1 MTIKNLFQHTETLC
15 TRAVPGAPVELAE
28 EHRVAVSLNEA
39 PAMQLVCTP
48 EHLDELVV
56 GRLLT
61 EGLIDSLSAIESLYI
76 CEQGLRA
83 KVFLR
88 EDAAGALSSR
98 EEPEVSSC
106 CTDNLVLLQKKELPL
121 PKLSPVSWQPA
132 QLQALSRCIREKA
145 PLYAQTHA
153 VHSCFLGRGD
163 EILCGR
169 EDIGR
174 HNAVDKVVGW
184 AALNRID
191 LSQCMLFTT
200 GRMPL
205 DMVRKAIRARVPLL
219 ASKTYPT
226 ADAVALAK
234 KQGLTL
240 VTLPPHAD
248 SIVWTVSLDEISD
261 PQTP

>member
-1 MTIKNLFQHTETLC
+1 MTINNLFQHTEKLC
-15 TRAVPGAPVELAE
+15 TKAVPGAPVELAE
-28 EHRVAVSLNEA
+28 EHRVVVFLNETS
-39 PAMQLVCTP
+39 AMQLVCTP

-88 EDAAGALSSR
+88 EDAAGALSPR

-106 CTDNLVLLQKKELPL
+106 CTDNLVLLQKKDLAL
-121 PKLSPVSWQPA
+121 PKLSSVSWQPA
-132 QLQALSRCIREKA
+132 QLQTLSRCIYENV
-145 PLYAQTHA
+145 PLYARTHA

-226 ADAVALAK
+226 AEAVALARS
-234 KQGLTL
+234 QGLTL
-240 VTLPPHAD
+240 VTMQKREAPA
-248 SIVWTVSLDEISD
+248 VWTAPGQDEA
-261 PQTP
+261 PKP

>member
-1 MTIKNLFQHTETLC
+1 MKIINLFQHTEACNTKL
-15 TRAVPGAPVELAE
+15 VSGAPVELAD
-28 EHRVAVSLNEA
+28 EHRITVYLNET

-48 EHLDELVV
+48 EHLDELIV

-61 EGLIDSLSAIESLYI
+61 EGLIDAASEIESLYI
-76 CEQGLRA
+76 CDQGLRA
-83 KVFLR
+83 RVFLPG
-88 EDAAGALSSR
+88 DSASGCPLTFR

-106 CTDNLVLLQKKELPL
+106 CTDNLVLLQRHEAELPR
-121 PKLSPVSWQPA
+121 LSPIRWNAA
-132 QLQALSRCIREKA
+132 QLYALSRCIYEKV
-145 PLYAQTHA
+145 PFYARTHA

-184 AALNRID
+184 AAINSVD

-205 DMVRKAIRARVPLL
+205 DMVRKAIHARIPLL

-226 ADAVALAK
+226 AEAVALAK
-234 KQGLTL
+234 RQRLTL
-240 VTLPPHAD
+240 VTLPPHKD
-248 SIVWTVSLDEISD
+248 IITWTQLMPDEPSA
-261 PQTP
+261 